1 MKGVSLNLQRMARAM
16 GSVSQSWEAIHVAGT
31 NGKGSI
37 CTYLSAL
44 CQRSNIRNGL
54 FTSPYL
60 VEPRDAIKIDG
71 VPILQ
76 RNYARYRQQI
86 LDDQALRTA
95 EDGQGDVPTSR
106 VLAPLTEFELVT
118 MTAFTAFDDAT
129 IDMGIV
135 EVGLG
140 GRLDSTNA
148 LRTKKV
154 TVIAKIGLD
163 HQKML
168 GETLPEIAKEK
179 AGIMMAN
186 VPCVVDGS
194 NPPEVLEVFRQHAL
208 GVGAPLYLT
217 TDYRDLLEEL
227 YQSEVMPHQAQNM
240 ACAIAAFRLAFPEVK
255 LSVAEALPVMANAL
269 HRGRL
274 SWLDVSRH
282 FSSRKDK
289 PFLVDG
295 AHNPQSA
302 GTLSAYVE
310 KHVRQNDEPI
320 SWVIAVSNQDGKDAQ
335 GMFRTLFRPDDKVA
349 CVAFR
354 RRSTM
359 PWVEPVEPLSLAK
372 TIQTLGFTVRNFDEG
387 STPSDTLAEGSSW
400 AVQQNTPVVVTG
412 SLYLVG
418 DAYDLFDDIFA
429 HERRAEDI

>member
-31 NGKGSI
+31 NGKGSV

-44 CQRSNIRNGL
+44 CKRSNIHNGL

-86 LDDQALRTA
+86 MDDQALRTA

-129 IDMGIV
+129 IDVGIV

-154 TVIAKIGLD
+154 TVITKIGLD

-168 GETLPEIAKEK
+168 GETLPEIAREK
-179 AGIMMAN
+179 AGIMMADRFSRFFAN
-186 VPCVVDGS
+186 T
-194 NPPEVLEVFRQHAL
+194 H
-208 GVGAPLYLT
+208 
-217 TDYRDLLEEL
+217 
-227 YQSEVMPHQAQNM
+227 SE
-240 ACAIAAFRLAFPEVK
+240 
-255 LSVAEALPVMANAL
+255 SV
-269 HRGRL
+269 
-274 SWLDVSRH
+274 
-282 FSSRKDK
+282 
-289 PFLVDG
+289 
-295 AHNPQSA
+295 
-302 GTLSAYVE
+302 
-310 KHVRQNDEPI
+310 
-320 SWVIAVSNQDGKDAQ
+320 
-335 GMFRTLFRPDDKVA
+335 RP
-349 CVAFR
+349 
-354 RRSTM
+354 ST
-359 PWVEPVEPLSLAK
+359 
-372 TIQTLGFTVRNFDEG
+372 
-387 STPSDTLAEGSSW
+387 
-400 AVQQNTPVVVTG
+400 
-412 SLYLVG
+412 
-418 DAYDLFDDIFA
+418 
-429 HERRAEDI
+429 